1 MRRDGDRLVEH
12 FSAATQ
18 NVLICA
24 PFIKARVLARL
35 LQAIPSP
42 VPVRV
47 VTRWLPAEIAVG
59 VSDLEVFDVVTARDG
74 AQLDL
79 LDRMHAKIYVAD
91 HVALV
96 GSANLT
102 GAALGWS
109 DKPNLELITTL
120 PATDEAIRQ
129 FLDQLIEARPASID
143 ERDRIRNL
151 AAELDVPEL
160 NLASDAQTTAPSVLW
175 LPRLAA
181 PARLLQAYMPQTRDR
196 LAESVLEAAL
206 SDLDALGIPAGLP
219 ESGFRQAVADA
230 FGRMP
235 AVQRLLAAA
244 ANDLRDAD
252 GADIIRE
259 MPVARDLDAEQ
270 QWLIVREWMTS
281 FLGDRY
287 EIAPASFVVRLK
299 PRAARAS
306 R

>member
-1 MRRDGDRLVEH
+1 MRRDGDRLVELLA
-12 FSAATQ
+12 AATQ
-18 NVLICA
+18 DVLICA
-24 PFIKARVLARL
+24 PFIKAGVLTRL

-59 VSDLEVFDVVTARDG
+59 VSDLEVFDVVAARDG
-74 AQLDL
+74 TRLDL
-79 LDRMHAKIYVAD
+79 LDRLHAKIYVAD
-91 HVALV
+91 SVALV

-109 DKPNLELITTL
+109 DKPNLELLTTL
-120 PATDEAIRQ
+120 AATGEAIRQ
-129 FLDQLIEARPASID
+129 FLDQLAEARPATVE
-143 ERDRIRNL
+143 ERDRLRNL

-160 NLASDAQTTAPSVLW
+160 NLVSDAATTASAVLW

-181 PARLLQAYMPQTRDR
+181 PARLFQAYMPQMRDR
-196 LAESVLEAAL
+196 LAASVLEAAL
-206 SDLDALGIPAGLP
+206 SDIDALGIPAGLP
-219 ESGFRQAVADA
+219 EPAFRQAVTDA
-230 FGRMP
+230 FERMP

-244 ANDLRDAD
+244 ADDLRDAD
-252 GADIIRE
+252 GADIIRQ

-270 QWLIVREWMTS
+270 QWLIVREWMTG

-299 PRAARAS
+299 PGAGRT
-306 R
+306 

>member
-12 FSAATQ
+12 FAAATQ

-24 PFIKARVLARL
+24 PFIKAGVLNRL
-35 LQAIPSP
+35 LQVIPSS

-47 VTRWLPAEIAVG
+47 VTRWLPAEVAVG

-74 AQLDL
+74 SRLDL
-79 LDRMHAKIYVAD
+79 LDRLHAKIYIVD
-91 HVALV
+91 NVALV

-109 DKPNLELITTL
+109 DKPNLELLTAL
-120 PATDEAIRQ
+120 AATSEAIRQ
-129 FLDQLIEARPASID
+129 FLDQLTEARPASIE

-151 AAELDVPEL
+151 AVELNVPEL
-160 NLASDAQTTAPSVLW
+160 NLVSDSATTAPAVLW

-196 LAESVLEAAL
+196 LAESVLDAAL

-219 ESGFRQAVADA
+219 ESAFRQAVADA

-244 ANDLRDAD
+244 ADDLRDAD
-252 GADIIRE
+252 GADIIRQ
-259 MPVARDLDAEQ
+259 MPIARDLDAEQ

-287 EIAPASFVVRLK
+287 EIVPTSFIVRLK
-299 PRAARAS
+299 PGAGRTC
-306 R
+306 

>member
-12 FSAATQ
+12 LAAAAQ

-24 PFIKARVLARL
+24 PFIKTRVLARL
-35 LQAIPSP
+35 LQAIPAP

-59 VSDLEVFDVVTARDG
+59 ISDLETFDVVASRKG

-79 LDRMHAKIYVAD
+79 LDRLHAKVYVAD
-91 HVALV
+91 GIALV

-109 DKPNLELITTL
+109 NKPNLELLTTL
-120 PATDEAIRQ
+120 AATDESICQ
-129 FLDQLIEARPASID
+129 FLDQLIEARPASI
-143 ERDRIRNL
+143 EEQERIRNL
-151 AAELDVPEL
+151 ASKLDLPKL
-160 NLASDAQTTAPSVLW
+160 NLVSDAATTAPAVLW

-196 LAESVLEAAL
+196 LATSVLEAAL

-219 ESGFRQAVADA
+219 EQAFRQAVADA
-230 FGRMP
+230 FERMP

-244 ANDLRDAD
+244 ADDLRDAD
-252 GADIIRE
+252 GANIIRQ
-259 MPVARDLDAEQ
+259 MPVATDLDAEQ

-287 EIAPASFVVRLK
+287 EIAPESFIVRLK
-299 PRAARAS
+299 PRAGHT
-306 R
+306 

>member
-12 FSAATQ
+12 LAAATQ

-24 PFIKARVLARL
+24 PFIKAGVLTRL
-35 LQAIPSP
+35 LEAIPSP

-59 VSDLEVFDVVTARDG
+59 VSDLEVFDVVAARNG
-74 AQLDL
+74 TRLDL
-79 LDRMHAKIYVAD
+79 LDRLHAKIYVAD
-91 HVALV
+91 SVALV

-109 DKPNLELITTL
+109 DKPNLELLTTL
-120 PATDEAIRQ
+120 AATGEAIRQ
-129 FLDQLIEARPASID
+129 FLDQLAEARPATIE
-143 ERDRIRNL
+143 ERDRLRNL
-151 AAELDVPEL
+151 AVELDVPEL
-160 NLASDAQTTAPSVLW
+160 NLVSDAATTASAVLW

-181 PARLLQAYMPQTRDR
+181 PARLFQAYMPQSRDR
-196 LAESVLEAAL
+196 LAASVLEAAL
-206 SDLDALGIPAGLP
+206 SDIDALGISAGLP
-219 ESGFRQAVADA
+219 EPAFRQAVADA
-230 FGRMP
+230 FERMP

-244 ANDLRDAD
+244 ADDLRDAD
-252 GADIIRE
+252 GADIIRQ

-270 QWLIVREWMTS
+270 QWLIVREWMTG

-299 PRAARAS
+299 PGAGRT
-306 R
+306 

>member
-1 MRRDGDRLVEH
+1 MRRDGDRLVELLA
-12 FSAATQ
+12 AATQ
-18 NVLICA
+18 DVLICA
-24 PFIKARVLARL
+24 PFIKAGVLTRL

-59 VSDLEVFDVVTARDG
+59 VSDLEVFDVVAARDG
-74 AQLDL
+74 TRLDL
-79 LDRMHAKIYVAD
+79 LDRLHAKIYVAD
-91 HVALV
+91 NVALV

-109 DKPNLELITTL
+109 DKPNLELLTTL
-120 PATDEAIRQ
+120 AATGEAIRQ
-129 FLDQLIEARPASID
+129 FLDQLAEARPATVE
-143 ERDRIRNL
+143 ERDRLRNL

-160 NLASDAQTTAPSVLW
+160 NLVSDAATTASAVLW

-181 PARLLQAYMPQTRDR
+181 PARLFQAYIPQTRDR
-196 LAESVLEAAL
+196 LAASVLEAAL
-206 SDLDALGIPAGLP
+206 SDIDALGIPAGLP
-219 ESGFRQAVADA
+219 EPAFRQAVTDA
-230 FGRMP
+230 FERMP

-244 ANDLRDAD
+244 ADDLRDAD
-252 GADIIRE
+252 GADIIRQ

-270 QWLIVREWMTS
+270 QWLIVREWMTG

-299 PRAARAS
+299 PGAGRT
-306 R
+306 

>member
-12 FSAATQ
+12 LAAAAQ

-24 PFIKARVLARL
+24 PFIKTRVLARL
-35 LQAIPSP
+35 LQAIPAP

-59 VSDLEVFDVVTARDG
+59 ISDLETFDVVASRKG

-79 LDRMHAKIYVAD
+79 LDRLHAKVYVAD
-91 HVALV
+91 GIALV

-109 DKPNLELITTL
+109 DKPNLELLTTL
-120 PATDEAIRQ
+120 AATDESICQ
-129 FLDQLIEARPASID
+129 FLDQLIEARPASI
-143 ERDRIRNL
+143 EEQERIRNL
-151 AAELDVPEL
+151 ASKLDLPKL
-160 NLASDAQTTAPSVLW
+160 NLGSDAATTAPAVLW

-196 LAESVLEAAL
+196 LATSVLEAAL

-219 ESGFRQAVADA
+219 EQAFRQAVADA
-230 FGRMP
+230 FERMP

-244 ANDLRDAD
+244 ADDLRDAD
-252 GADIIRE
+252 GANIIRQ
-259 MPVARDLDAEQ
+259 MPVATDLDAEQ

-287 EIAPASFVVRLK
+287 EIAPESFIVRLK
-299 PRAARAS
+299 PRAGHT
-306 R
+306 

>member
-12 FSAATQ
+12 FAAATQ

-24 PFIKARVLARL
+24 PFIKAGVLTSL
-35 LQAIPSP
+35 LKVIPSQ

-59 VSDLEVFDVVTARDG
+59 VSDLEVFDVVAARRG

-79 LDRMHAKIYVAD
+79 LDRLHAKIYIAD
-91 HVALV
+91 DVALV

-109 DKPNLELITTL
+109 DKPNLELLTTL
-120 PATDEAIRQ
+120 AVTGEAIRQ
-129 FLDQLIEARPASID
+129 FLDQLTEARPASIE
-143 ERDRIRNL
+143 ERDQIRNL
-151 AAELDVPEL
+151 AAELDVPKL
-160 NLASDAQTTAPSVLW
+160 NLVSDAATTAPAVVW

-181 PARLLQAYMPQTRDR
+181 PARLFQAYMPQTRDR
-196 LAESVLEAAL
+196 VAESVLDAAL
-206 SDLDALGIPAGLP
+206 SDLDALNIPAGLP
-219 ESGFRQAVADA
+219 EPAFRQAVADA
-230 FGRMP
+230 FRRMP
-235 AVQRLLAAA
+235 AVQRLLIAA

-252 GADIIRE
+252 GADIIRQ

-281 FLGDRY
+281 FLGDCY

-299 PRAARAS
+299 PGAGRT
-306 R
+306 

>member
-12 FSAATQ
+12 LGAATQ

-24 PFIKARVLARL
+24 PFIKAGVLTRL

-59 VSDLEVFDVVTARDG
+59 VSDLKVFDVVAARKG
-74 AQLDL
+74 TRLEL
-79 LDRMHAKIYVAD
+79 LDRLHAKIYVAD
-91 HVALV
+91 RVALV

-109 DKPNLELITTL
+109 DKPNLELLTTL
-120 PATDEAIRQ
+120 VVTDEAIRQ
-129 FLDQLIEARPASID
+129 FLDQLAEARAATIE
-143 ERDRIRNL
+143 ERDRIHNL
-151 AAELDVPEL
+151 AAELGVPEL
-160 NLASDAQTTAPSVLW
+160 NMVSDTATTEPAVLW

-181 PARLLQAYMPQTRDR
+181 PARLFQAYMPQTRDR
-196 LAESVLEAAL
+196 LATSVLDAAL
-206 SDLDALGIPAGLP
+206 SDIDALGIPARMP
-219 ESGFRQAVADA
+219 EPAFRQAVADE
-230 FGRMP
+230 FERMP

-252 GADIIRE
+252 GADIIRQ

-299 PRAARAS
+299 PGAGRT
-306 R
+306 